1 MGEKTEKEDK
11 KRKIE
16 GNTVEPTTFILS
28 AICTKISQLKSV
40 QLYNTTK
47 RVFVVVDFNLRLI
60 R

>member
-1 MGEKTEKEDK
+1 MGEKTEKEDM

-16 GNTVEPTTFILS
+16 GKTVEPTTFSLS
-28 AICTKISQLKSV
+28 AICTKISKLKSV